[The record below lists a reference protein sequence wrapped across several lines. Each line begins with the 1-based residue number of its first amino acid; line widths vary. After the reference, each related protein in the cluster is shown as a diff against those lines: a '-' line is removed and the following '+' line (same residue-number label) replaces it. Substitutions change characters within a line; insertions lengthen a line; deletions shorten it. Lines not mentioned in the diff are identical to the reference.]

1 MPSRPAETSP
11 LRSVLPVAVLA
22 SLVRLV
28 IVWLGLPE
36 THLISDDAYYYFVTA
51 RHMAAGAGPTF
62 DGLAI
67 TNGFHPLWM
76 LAVVPVFDVF
86 PGDLWLPVRT
96 ALSLTVLFDLASG
109 LLLHDLVRRHRG
121 RMVAAVAAT
130 AWFVLPPT
138 ALLGL
143 QGLEASLS
151 TLMLLLLLRHLDRL
165 EGAAFV
171 SLRSATMTG
180 VWLGLAGLARTD
192 NLAAA
197 GVAVVACTVLRN
209 SPGRAG
215 AVGLR
220 LAVVGAA
227 TALVM
232 APWFIWN
239 LVHFGSLVQVS
250 GQVKLQV
257 HELFGGLP
265 WGWGDMGSATLT
277 LLHMLFPTML
287 VSAKYLCGEQFDG
300 GAFALPVALVS
311 QALVLFL
318 VALGARWR
326 RDNGAW
332 RAAVFVFPLATLLTH
347 TVLFGFVWR
356 SYATWYAHGCFALL
370 IVLIAGSYGP
380 QGQSAPGRGHRAG
393 QFAAMTVG
401 LLLLVQMAQYPLYLT
416 RISLGAR
423 GPEKQFRASLDRL
436 RDRMPEGARI
446 GAFDAGALAYV
457 AGHYDG
463 FTVINLDGLVN
474 NEIYRAYRE
483 DRYADWVIAHV
494 DIVVQDLRRARLFCD
509 PADVERLLRH
519 YGQSAP

>member
-1 MPSRPAETSP
+1 MPSQPAEAGS
-11 LRSVLPVAVLA
+11 LRPVLTVAMLA
-22 SLVRLV
+22 TLVRLGM
-28 IVWLGLPE
+28 VWLGLPE
-36 THLISDDAYYYFVTA
+36 THLIGDDAYYYFVTA
-51 RHMAAGAGPTF
+51 RHIAGGAGPTF
-62 DGLAI
+62 DGLSM

-76 LAVVPVFDVF
+76 LAMVPVFAAF
-86 PGDLWLPVRT
+86 PGDLWLPVRA
-96 ALSLTVLFDLASG
+96 ALSLTVICDLASG
-109 LLLHDLVRRHRG
+109 LLLHDMVRRHRG
-121 RMVAAVAAT
+121 QPVAVMAAA

-151 TLMLLLLLRHLDRL
+151 TLLLLLLLRHLDRL
-165 EGAAFV
+165 DGATSVTF
-171 SLRSATMTG
+171 RSAAMTG

-197 GVAVVACTVLRN
+197 GLAVAACVVLQGTSGTVVATCR
-209 SPGRAG
+209 
-215 AVGLR
+215 R
-220 LAVVGAA
+220 LATVGSA
-227 TALVM
+227 TLLVM

-239 LVHFGSLVQVS
+239 LSTFGSLLQVS

-265 WGWGDMGSATLT
+265 WGWGDLGSAAVT

-300 GAFALPVALVS
+300 GSFAWPIGLSS

-318 VALGARWR
+318 FALGARR
-326 RDNGAW
+326 RCGDGTW
-332 RAAVFVFPLATLLTH
+332 RASVFVFPLVVLLAH
-347 TVLFGFVWR
+347 TALFGAVWR

-370 IVLIAGSYGP
+370 IILIAAAWGP
-380 QGQSAPGRGHRAG
+380 RAQPTPGTGRRAARM
-393 QFAAMTVG
+393 QATAVG

-416 RISLGAR
+416 RIELGAR
-423 GPEKQFRASLDRL
+423 GPERQFRTALDRL
-436 RDRMPEGARI
+436 QARWPEGVRL

-457 AGHYDG
+457 AGQYEG

-483 DRYADWVIAHV
+483 DRYADWVMAHV
-494 DIVVQDLRRARLFCD
+494 DIVVQDLRRARLFCS
-509 PADVERLLRH
+509 PEDVERLLRH
-519 YGQSAP
+519 YGQASR